1 MSICQ
6 GAVLFRSIRN
16 AFCPTFSGCAA
27 YQTYEWS
34 PGYMTTAL
42 WNVISL
48 HEAGR
53 RVWLHDDQGGVG
65 DGDDYATHQFD
76 NFNCFRPKLFIYFV
90 FLLAWKCH
98 LLLSPDKYSHISV
111 ERMMWAGMTW
121 AYYVMKSL
129 AYGPLYCMA
138 SFVVMDD
145 HRQVSTLQCL
155 LAFLCKVKPCIDHT
169 KTTWL
174 SFSNS
179 PRWPGI
185 WQFLLYL

>member
-6 GAVLFRSIRN
+6 GADLFRSIWN

-42 WNVISL
+42 WNVIFFCMRQVEEFGFMMVKVGLGMEMIMSPTSL
-48 HEAGR
+48 ITSPI
-53 RVWLHDDQGGVG
+53 LDPN
-65 DGDDYATHQFD
+65 Y
-76 NFNCFRPKLFIYFV
+76 LFV
-90 FLLAWKCH
+90 CFLLAWKCH
-98 LLLSPDKYSHISV
+98 LLLSPDKYSHLWV

-155 LAFLCKVKPCIDHT
+155 LAFLCNVKPCIDHI

-174 SFSNS
+174 S
-179 PRWPGI
+179 
-185 WQFLLYL
+185 LLYSPSDQPFDSFCFT